1 LVIKADIRSFRDLE
15 IWRKGIELVKSIYE
29 ISKSFPRTEVYGLAS
44 QVRRAA
50 VSVPSNIAEGHI
62 RAHKKEFKQFLFMT
76 LGSLA
81 ELETQITIA
90 SELNYMDLN
99 HYEKT
104 IKEIDIL
111 GKQIRALILKLT
123 PKP

>member
-1 LVIKADIRSFRDLE
+1 
-15 IWRKGIELVKSIYE
+15 
-29 ISKSFPRTEVYGLAS
+29 
-44 QVRRAA
+44 
-50 VSVPSNIAEGHI
+50 
-62 RAHKKEFKQFLFMT
+62 MT